1 MARTKLKKF
10 DELKFMN
17 NVIQPNRNE
26 LLNNEFKWKGKWSKK
41 FKNSNP
47 IVLELG
53 CGKGEYCIQL
63 SKMYPHLNF
72 IGIDIKGSRIYSGAK
87 IALEENRTNV
97 LFVRA
102 QIDLL
107 SNMFSE
113 NEIKEIWI
121 TFPDPQIKYNRRNK
135 RLTSNNFLKMYKS
148 ILSHGGCVNLKT
160 DSLFL
165 HGYTLGLLEAYD
177 CHVHFSSADIYS
189 LSKIDNRLKIK
200 TYYEKMFLKENL
212 PISHIRFSFL

>member
-10 DELKFMN
+10 DELKIMN
-17 NVIQPNRNE
+17 NVIQPNRDE

-113 NEIKEIWI
+113 NEINEIWI

-135 RLTSNNFLKMYKS
+135 RLTSNNFLKM
-148 ILSHGGCVNLKT
+148 
-160 DSLFL
+160 
-165 HGYTLGLLEAYD
+165 
-177 CHVHFSSADIYS
+177 
-189 LSKIDNRLKIK
+189 
-200 TYYEKMFLKENL
+200 
-212 PISHIRFSFL
+212 

>member
-17 NVIQPNRNE
+17 NVIQPNRDE

-72 IGIDIKGSRIYSGAK
+72 IGIDIKGSRIYFFSIKKFGTFRST
-87 IALEENRTNV
+87 E
-97 LFVRA
+97 
-102 QIDLL
+102 LL
-107 SNMFSE
+107 
-113 NEIKEIWI
+113 
-121 TFPDPQIKYNRRNK
+121 
-135 RLTSNNFLKMYKS
+135 
-148 ILSHGGCVNLKT
+148 
-160 DSLFL
+160 
-165 HGYTLGLLEAYD
+165 
-177 CHVHFSSADIYS
+177 
-189 LSKIDNRLKIK
+189 
-200 TYYEKMFLKENL
+200 
-212 PISHIRFSFL
+212 

>member
-1 MARTKLKKF
+1 MIFIFL
-10 DELKFMN
+10 
-17 NVIQPNRNE
+17 I
-26 LLNNEFKWKGKWSKK
+26 
-41 FKNSNP
+41 
-47 IVLELG
+47 
-53 CGKGEYCIQL
+53 
-63 SKMYPHLNF
+63 
-72 IGIDIKGSRIYSGAK
+72 IGIAIAQKYENDFNMKVILIGSLLLIFVTEIINTSIEAVVDRISLKHHELSGYAK
-87 IALEENRTNV
+87 
-97 LFVRA
+97 
-102 QIDLL
+102 DLA
-107 SNMFSE
+107 STATF
-113 NEIKEIWI
+113 IWVI
-121 TFPDPQIKYNRRNK
+121 FAIIIWSRWISKQYNRRNK

-189 LSKIDNRLKIK
+189 LSKIDDRLKIK

>member
-1 MARTKLKKF
+1 M
-10 DELKFMN
+10 
-17 NVIQPNRNE
+17 
-26 LLNNEFKWKGKWSKK
+26 
-41 FKNSNP
+41 
-47 IVLELG
+47 ELG

-107 SNMFSE
+107 SNLFSE
-113 NEIKEIWI
+113 NEINEIWI

-135 RLTSNNFLKMYKS
+135 RLTSNSFLKIYKS

-177 CHVHFSSADIYS
+177 CHIHFSSADIYS
-189 LSKIDNRLKIK
+189 LSKIDDRLKIK